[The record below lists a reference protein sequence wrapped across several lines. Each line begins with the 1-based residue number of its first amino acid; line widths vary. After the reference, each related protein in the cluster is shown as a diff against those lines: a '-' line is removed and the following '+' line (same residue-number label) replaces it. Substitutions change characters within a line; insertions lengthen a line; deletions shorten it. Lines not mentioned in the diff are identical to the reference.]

1 MLHLLA
7 TNWWVFVIRGA
18 LAILF
23 GIAAFMVPGVTL
35 AALVIMYGAYVL
47 ADGVIAAAAAFGSR
61 TAGEGFLWTVFVVGV
76 VGILAGLVTLFYPGL
91 TALVLLYL
99 IGAWH
104 IVRGTFEIVA
114 AIRLRRELQNE
125 GWLILGGIASVAFG
139 LFLYARPGAGAIA
152 LLWLIGAFAIAFG
165 IIEILLAFRLKNS
178 VSLRA

>member
-7 TNWWVFVIRGA
+7 KNWWVFVIRGI

-23 GIAAFMVPGVTL
+23 GIGAFVVPGVTL

-47 ADGVIAAAAAFGSR
+47 ADGIIAAVAAFGSR
-61 TAGEGFLWTVFVVGV
+61 RAGDGFPWSVFIVGV
-76 VGILAGLVTLFYPGL
+76 AGILAGLVTFIYPGL

-104 IVRGTFEIVA
+104 IVRGAFEIVT
-114 AIRLRRELQNE
+114 AIRLRQEIQGE
-125 GWLILGGIASVAFG
+125 GWLILGGIASVVFG
-139 LFLYARPGAGAIA
+139 LFLYARPGAGAVA

-165 IIEILLAFRLKNS
+165 IIEILLAFKLKKFAP
-178 VSLRA
+178 LRA